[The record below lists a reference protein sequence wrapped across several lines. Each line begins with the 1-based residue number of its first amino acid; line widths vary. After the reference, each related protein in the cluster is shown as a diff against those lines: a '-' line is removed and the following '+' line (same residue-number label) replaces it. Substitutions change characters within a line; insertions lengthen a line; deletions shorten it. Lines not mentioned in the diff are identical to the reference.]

1 MGVVASFAETNSGG
15 MRLLFEERVVLVTG
29 GAQGLGRAISLAFA
43 RKGAS
48 VAIADID
55 EAASSETASAIRALS
70 RKCCTVREDIT
81 VSGAAEKIV
90 QHTVAHLG
98 GLHILVNNAGAW
110 SVEPF
115 LEITEAE
122 WDKVFRVNV
131 KALLLCL
138 KAGANHMKENGG
150 GRIINVSSPASL
162 MALPNYAAYAA
173 SKAAVD
179 SISRTAAVALAT
191 HNITVN
197 SIAPGRM
204 DTSMQ
209 RSTEQ
214 RFAALEGVDVATFIK
229 SRTATLPRRRRTS
242 PEEIAEAVTWL
253 ASEEA
258 DYMTGAR
265 LNISGGLE
273 LD

>member
-1 MGVVASFAETNSGG
+1 MS
-15 MRLLFEERVVLVTG
+15 LFEQRVVLITG
-29 GAQGLGRAISLAFA
+29 GAQGLGRAISVAFA
-43 RKGAS
+43 AKGAS

-55 EAASSETASAIRALS
+55 EGASFETASAVRALS
-70 RKCCTVREDIT
+70 RNCCTIREDIT
-81 VSGAAEKIV
+81 VPGAAEKIV
-90 QHTVAHLG
+90 RRCVKELG
-98 GLHILVNNAGAW
+98 GLHILVNNAGTW

-122 WDKVFRVNV
+122 WDKVFGVNV

-138 KAGANHMKENGG
+138 KAGATHMKENGG
-150 GRIINVSSPASL
+150 GKIINISSPASQ

-179 SISRTAAVALAT
+179 SISRTAAVALAKY
-191 HNITVN
+191 NITVN

-204 DTSMQ
+204 DTAMQ
-209 RSTEQ
+209 RLTEQ
-214 RFAALEGVDVATFIK
+214 RFAALEGVDVATFVE

-242 PEEIAEAVTWL
+242 PEEVAEAVTWL
-253 ASEEA
+253 ASEQA